1 MTTHNWTIIT
11 AISPKQLWTGS
22 VSCSNRKTYIV
33 KVINENKFQRNHK
46 KIFGLLLHQMQIKLK
61 LKLQHDTENQQRK
74 YKKILTYHWL
84 LGLYTVA
91 IASWMEPY
99 RLEAYTKPTRHFS
112 K

>member
-1 MTTHNWTIIT
+1 
-11 AISPKQLWTGS
+11 
-22 VSCSNRKTYIV
+22 
-33 KVINENKFQRNHK
+33 
-46 KIFGLLLHQMQIKLK
+46 
-61 LKLQHDTENQQRK
+61 
-74 YKKILTYHWL
+74 L